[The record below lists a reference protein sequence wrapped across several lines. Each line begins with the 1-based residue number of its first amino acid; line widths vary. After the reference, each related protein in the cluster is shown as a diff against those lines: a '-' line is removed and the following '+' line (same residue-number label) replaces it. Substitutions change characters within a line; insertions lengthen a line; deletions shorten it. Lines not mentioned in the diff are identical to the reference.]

1 MAEISEQERE
11 DAGAE
16 GEAPPEGDQGGED
29 EGLVE
34 TIRRV
39 AREVVSE
46 MMGDSQPAPKAAGDP
61 EARTWTPREIQEF
74 AAAEMR
80 RVQDELRA
88 KAKAKPKPAP
98 AGKGQTEGAPS
109 SAPEDTKAHP
119 PATTAPSNPKSWRN
133 KLWGDA

>member
-1 MAEISEQERE
+1 MTETSTDTTTEP
-11 DAGAE
+11 DE
-16 GEAPPEGDQGGED
+16 GEPEGDGTDG
-29 EGLVE
+29 EGLVD

-46 MMGDSQPAPKAAGDP
+46 MMGDGNPAPKPAGDP
-61 EARTWTPREIQEF
+61 EARTWTPREIQEA

-98 AGKGQTEGAPS
+98 AKAE
-109 SAPEDTKAHP
+109 TKAEGGDGGAGSTS
-119 PATTAPSNPKSWRN
+119 ATTAPSNPKSWRTR
-133 KLWGDA
+133 LWGTA

>member
-1 MAEISEQERE
+1 M
-11 DAGAE
+11 AE

-46 MMGDSQPAPKAAGDP
+46 MMGDSQPAPKAAGES

-80 RVQDELRA
+80 RVQDEL
-88 KAKAKPKPAP
+88 KAKRKATAP
-98 AGKGQTEGAPS
+98 RRQEQPGAGDTAPGTAAGGGAS
-109 SAPEDTKAHP
+109 NAASP
-119 PATTAPSNPKSWRN
+119 PATETKPTSPKSWRN
-133 KLWGDA
+133 RLWGTA